1 LREQPLYEQKKPEE
15 ETLPEFV
22 KLQVDQANDR
32 REIFINPANVL
43 YVHRHGHSDTQTTI
57 VLVEGKTWTV
67 AGKPEDIAI
76 ELSY

>member
-1 LREQPLYEQKKPEE
+1 MREQPPYEQKKPEE
-15 ETLPEFV
+15 EMLPEFV

-57 VLVEGKTWTV
+57 ILVEGKTWTV
-67 AGKPEDIAI
+67 TGQAEDIAI
-76 ELSY
+76 KLSY

>member
-1 LREQPLYEQKKPEE
+1 MLTTMNTKKTQEE
-15 ETLPEFV
+15 PLPEFV

-43 YVHRHGHSDTQTTI
+43 FLHRHGHNDTQTTI
-57 VLVEGKTWTV
+57 VLAEGKTWTV
-67 AGKPEDIAI
+67 AGKPEDLAI

>member
-1 LREQPLYEQKKPEE
+1 MNKKKPKE

-22 KLQVDQANDR
+22 KLHVDQMNDR

-43 YVHRHGHSDTQTTI
+43 YLHRHGHSDTQTTI
-57 VLVEGKTWTV
+57 TLVEGKTWTV